1 MDKQQKKIYAR
12 KGWYSLT
19 IRKETALKVRE
30 LAKNKNLTV
39 DELINELMKPT
50 SKGGWSK
57 CTICGVK
64 IKAENM
70 ESHMKRAHPKS
81 IRG

>member
-1 MDKQQKKIYAR
+1 MPE

-30 LAKNKNLTV
+30 LAKNEGLTV
-39 DELINELMKPT
+39 DEFINMLMKPT
-50 SKGGWSK
+50 SKDAWST
-57 CTICGVK
+57 CTQCGVRV
-64 IKAENM
+64 KAGNM
-70 ESHMKRAHPKS
+70 VNHMSRVHPKS

>member
-1 MDKQQKKIYAR
+1 MPE

-19 IRKETALKVRE
+19 IRKETALKVRK

-50 SKGGWSK
+50 SKGIWST
-57 CTICGVK
+57 CTLCGVRV
-64 IKAENM
+64 KARNRVN
-70 ESHMKRAHPKS
+70 HMSRVHPKS
-81 IRG
+81 ISG